1 MPLSFMKT
9 TVTIQRGTI
18 KKKNGGDYID
28 WNDPSEHTIKNVM
41 ITPQSTSRDFNDR
54 TLQVDDRRTLRAPY
68 GSDIQKG
75 DHVVV
80 GDNIYEIDGD
90 VFHIKSP
97 TGRVSST
104 RCTLVRWE
112 G

>member
-1 MPLSFMKT
+1 MPLSFMRES
-9 TVTIQRGTI
+9 VTIQRGTLA
-18 KKKNGGDYID
+18 KKNGMEYID
-28 WNDPSEHTIKNVM
+28 WSDPSEHTVKNVL
-41 ITPQSTSRDFNDR
+41 ITAQSTSREFSER

-68 GSDIQKG
+68 GSDIKPG

-80 GDNIYEIDGD
+80 DDIVYEIDGD
-90 VFHIKSP
+90 VFHTKSP